1 MKVTWLGQAGL
12 MFETGGRTILVDPY
26 LSDSVAAT
34 EPHNRRRVPA
44 DERFLQVVPD
54 VVVCTHNHGDH
65 ADKET
70 LKHYFSRTSAAL
82 CLAPA
87 SVWEWV
93 HAFGGLNNTYVAFNA
108 GSEWTYETVRF
119 RAVCAEHSDPY
130 AIGVIL
136 ETEGKRYY
144 VTGDTLYS
152 ERVFSGLPDGPVYAV
167 FLPVNG
173 RGNNMNVTDAAR
185 FAARVGAEYA
195 VPLHVGLFDDLSA
208 EAFVFPGRIL
218 PEIYREIVFPG

>member
-65 ADKET
+65 ADRET

-93 HAFGGLNNTYVAFNA
+93 RAFGGLNNTYVAFNA

-119 RAVCAEHSDPY
+119 RAARTLRSVRDRRHPRSGRQTILCHGRHAVQRTGLFRP
-130 AIGVIL
+130 ARRAGLCGVSA
-136 ETEGKRYY
+136 GKRQGKQY
-144 VTGDTLYS
+144 
-152 ERVFSGLPDGPVYAV
+152 ERY
-167 FLPVNG
+167 
-173 RGNNMNVTDAAR
+173 RR
-185 FAARVGAEYA
+185 R
-195 VPLHVGLFDDLSA
+195 PLCR
-208 EAFVFPGRIL
+208 PR
-218 PEIYREIVFPG
+218 RR